1 MINISTMYR
10 IIYTISVLTGVH
22 SFSYCSNL
30 SQQKVKHRLFATKK
44 DDSSGAGAWRAKAKE
59 FQDNPEG
66 FADSDKK
73 LNIAFVVS
81 SICMYTICKLICTY
95 DMHNDMLKLKHILM
109 HTFD

>member
-1 MINISTMYR
+1 MYR
-10 IIYTISVLTGVH
+10 IIYTILLFTGVY

-30 SQQKVKHRLFATKK
+30 SQQKVQHRQKHLFATKN
-44 DDSSGAGAWRAKAKE
+44 DNSSGAGAWRAKAKE

-81 SICMYTICKLICTY
+81 SICMYIRY
-95 DMHNDMLKLKHILM
+95 AD
-109 HTFD
+109 

>member
-1 MINISTMYR
+1 MINIGTMYR
-10 IIYTISVLTGVH
+10 IIYVILLFTGVY

-30 SQQKVKHRLFATKK
+30 SRQKAKHRLFATKN

-81 SICMYTICKLICTY
+81 SVCMYTLC
-95 DMHNDMLKLKHILM
+95 
-109 HTFD
+109 

>member
-1 MINISTMYR
+1 M
-10 IIYTISVLTGVH
+10 
-22 SFSYCSNL
+22 
-30 SQQKVKHRLFATKK
+30 FATKN

-81 SICMYTICKLICTY
+81 SVCMYIRY
-95 DMHNDMLKLKHILM
+95 DD
-109 HTFD
+109 

>member
-1 MINISTMYR
+1 M
-10 IIYTISVLTGVH
+10 
-22 SFSYCSNL
+22 
-30 SQQKVKHRLFATKK
+30 FATKN

-81 SICMYTICKLICTY
+81 SVCMYTLC
-95 DMHNDMLKLKHILM
+95 
-109 HTFD
+109 

>member
-1 MINISTMYR
+1 MSRVILFTIVVAVAISYNSASALIATTSKLPSDR
-10 IIYTISVLTGVH
+10 H
-22 SFSYCSNL
+22 
-30 SQQKVKHRLFATKK
+30 LFATKN

-81 SICMYTICKLICTY
+81 SICMYTY
-95 DMHNDMLKLKHILM
+95 YAD
-109 HTFD
+109 

>member
-1 MINISTMYR
+1 MINIGTMYR
-10 IIYTISVLTGVH
+10 IIYTILSFTCVN

-30 SQQKVKHRLFATKK
+30 SQQKVQHRSEHLSLFATKN

-66 FADSDKK
+66 FANSDKK

-81 SICMYTICKLICTY
+81 SICVYVY
-95 DMHNDMLKLKHILM
+95 DMLIDNIYI
-109 HTFD
+109 